1 MQGHVIVTGGA
12 GYIGSHACKAL
23 AEAGFTPVTYDNL
36 ATGNRWAVRYGP
48 LEQGDILDQARL
60 AEVMAR
66 WRPVAI
72 MHFAAL
78 ALVGESM
85 TEPALYYRNNT
96 TGALNLLDAARHFG
110 LEAFV
115 FSSTCATYGIP
126 EEVPIGEDTPQAP
139 INPYGASKLMVE
151 RLMADF
157 AMAYGLRLCVLTLLQ
172 RRRRRPRQPRSASAD
187 WSRRT
192 SYP

>member
-23 AEAGFTPVTYDNL
+23 AEAGFTPVCYDNL
-36 ATGNRWAVRYGP
+36 ATGNRWAGARYGP
-48 LEQGDILDQARL
+48 LELGDILDQARL

-66 WRPVAI
+66 WRPLAI

-78 ALVGESM
+78 ALVGELM

-96 TGALNLLDAARHFG
+96 TGALNLLDAARHHG
-110 LEAFV
+110 LDAFV

-126 EEVPIGEDTPQAP
+126 ERVPIGEDTPQGP
-139 INPYGASKLMVE
+139 INPY
-151 RLMADF
+151 
-157 AMAYGLRLCVLTLLQ
+157 
-172 RRRRRPRQPRSASAD
+172 
-187 WSRRT
+187 
-192 SYP
+192 